1 MWQLVFSKRADKQLS
16 KMDPSVRRVIVS
28 WLLKNVDRCKNPR
41 MHGKGLICNRSGEWR
56 YSVGDYRALCEIR
69 DGERVVLVL
78 EIGHRRDIY
87 EN

>member
-28 WLLKNVDRCKNPR
+28 WFLKNVDRCKNPR
-41 MHGKGLICNRSGEWR
+41 MHGKGLICNRSGAWR
-56 YSVGDYRALCEIR
+56 YRVGDYRALCEIR
-69 DGERVVLVL
+69 DGELVVLVL
-78 EIGHRRDIY
+78 EIGHRRNIY

>member
-1 MWQLVFSKRADKQLS
+1 MSYSKLIITQS
-16 KMDPSVRRVIVS
+16 PSSGIDTK
-28 WLLKNVDRCKNPR
+28 LLKNVDRCKNPR

-56 YSVGDYRALCEIR
+56 YRVGDYRAFCEIR